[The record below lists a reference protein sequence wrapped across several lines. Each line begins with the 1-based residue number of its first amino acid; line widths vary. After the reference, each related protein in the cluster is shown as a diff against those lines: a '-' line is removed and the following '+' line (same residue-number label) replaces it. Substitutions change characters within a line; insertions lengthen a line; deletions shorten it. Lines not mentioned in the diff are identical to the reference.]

1 MKAQYRKT
9 KDDELILVYV
19 NYNKIG
25 VKRYECYLI
34 YDDAHFEADKEYLLT
49 CKPQKRGDYVSLTSI
64 LARVYD
70 NLEIINRL
78 PKL

>member
-1 MKAQYRKT
+1 MKAQYRST
-9 KDDELILVYV
+9 KEGELILVYV
-19 NYNKIG
+19 ISNKIG
-25 VKRYECYLI
+25 VKRYECYHI

-49 CKPQKRGDYVSLTSI
+49 CKPQKRGDYVSLTNI

>member
-19 NYNKIG
+19 ISNKIG

-34 YDDAHFEADKEYLLT
+34 CDDAHFEADKEYLLT

>member
-1 MKAQYRKT
+1 MKAQYRET
-9 KDDELILVYV
+9 KEGELILVYV
-19 NYNKIG
+19 ISNKIG

-34 YDDAHFEADKEYLLT
+34 YDDAHFEAGKEYLLT
-49 CKPQKRGDYVSLTSI
+49 CKPQKPSDYVSLSSI